1 MIMRTTGW
9 YFFLLFNAFYG
20 GALTMF
26 FTSSPDLP
34 FQTIREVMRA
44 YPEWNL
50 MMKEYFDAYF
60 DFLAELGDPDY
71 KVWLLTQLLSA
82 EFFISNWLLL

>member
-1 MIMRTTGW
+1 
-9 YFFLLFNAFYG
+9 
-20 GALTMF
+20 MF

-50 MMKEYFDAYF
+50 MMKKYFDAYF
-60 DFLAELGDPDY
+60 DVLAELGDPDY
-71 KVWLLTQLLSA
+71 KVWLLTQ
-82 EFFISNWLLL
+82 

>member
-1 MIMRTTGW
+1 
-9 YFFLLFNAFYG
+9 
-20 GALTMF
+20 MF

-71 KVWLLTQLLSA
+71 KVWPLTQLACAFAVLGPR
-82 EFFISNWLLL
+82 NLLHFGVNLVSPKP

>member
-1 MIMRTTGW
+1 
-9 YFFLLFNAFYG
+9 
-20 GALTMF
+20 MF

-82 EFFISNWLLL
+82 VLTKLTLDFRVDTNIKVRLP